1 MLGAALA
8 AAAPGVPA
16 WQAGFDEGS
25 NIGGLLAAIL
35 EPTGTFGKILLGI
48 VALTTSCACAPIM
61 YTFGSWCFTPA
72 APHFLFVS
80 APSLIL
86 IKISRDKLHGYI

>member
-16 WQAGFDEGS
+16 WQAGFEGGS
-25 NIGGLLAAIL
+25 NIGGLLSAIL
-35 EPTGTFGKILLGI
+35 EPTGTFGKILLAT
-48 VALTTSCACAPIM
+48 VALTISCASAPTM
-61 YTFGSWCFTPA
+61 YTFGSCCFTPA

-80 APSLIL
+80 APSLIPL
-86 IKISRDKLHGYI
+86 